1 MKLDADWEYNRR
13 IILDRSGV
21 CRRTINSILFSQS
34 ILCLSIYLYLSNLS
48 IYICYLSIYLS
59 IYFLINFS
67 LPFLS
72 SLLLSIYVL
81 SLYVQT
87 SVADECELADLLE
100 VLTRMCCNTEVRT
113 LSLFFIQAILP
124 SSVIL
129 DWIFFLFSFLQYM
142 FLYTL
147 KLLAKVDKNLGHEI
161 EKEENSIKN
170 NGGR

>member
-21 CRRTINSILFSQS
+21 CRRTINSILFSQNILYLSVYLYLS
-34 ILCLSIYLYLSNLS
+34 IYLSICLSIYVIYLSN
-48 IYICYLSIYLS
+48 LS

-129 DWIFFLFSFLQYM
+129 ELNFFSFSLSCSTCFCTLLN
-142 FLYTL
+142 FLR
-147 KLLAKVDKNLGHEI
+147 KL
-161 EKEENSIKN
+161 IKISDTK
-170 NGGR
+170 